1 MISYLVFLLLF
12 FFFFLNF
19 EQQAILLLIRFS
31 FDVLFLQNANC
42 WLFSINREK
51 GAAMV
56 KRLGG
61 NSEFTEV
68 NIDDHQSL
76 EAALMGV
83 FTSLFGNYRWYF
95 QLDQL
100 VYCSWC
106 WFHYTPF
113 HAFTSWCS
121 RRPCSGMKS
130 GSIEH

>member
-1 MISYLVFLLLF
+1 MIFYLVFLLLF
-12 FFFFLNF
+12 FFFFQNF
-19 EQQAILLLIRFS
+19 DQQAILLLIRFS

-76 EAALMGV
+76 EAALMGG

-95 QLDQL
+95 FNLINLFTVLDVDFIIHLFMLSLLDALEGL
-100 VYCSWC
+100 VLVWSLVQ
-106 WFHYTPF
+106 
-113 HAFTSWCS
+113 
-121 RRPCSGMKS
+121 
-130 GSIEH
+130 